1 MKYESDKM
9 QYVSVLRV
17 CSMLL
22 IVLYHSMC
30 FYSGTW
36 WYLRSEIVPLWK
48 VISTPIEI
56 VGLTTFVFISGF
68 LYGYMYLDRGKY
80 RNVKSFLTNK
90 GRRLLIPY
98 FFWSVLMI
106 ISMPAV
112 QITWIN
118 MFTGVCHLW
127 FLMMLFEI
135 FVMMMFL
142 NNFINTE
149 SSSKII
155 DFTLLIVS
163 FVLLYVWKIIS
174 THHYALG
181 IEATLYYLPAFLVG
195 FYYAKYRRG
204 NDSKDVALS
213 FFVIGI
219 VAIFVLSFIGY
230 SDNNTTYRVPT
241 IFISLSAMIL
251 VKDSSVSSYHS
262 IILDNL
268 DKNSM
273 GIYIF
278 NQIVV
283 FVLLLIPES
292 NLFLSCH
299 LYIGPFLISIVSL
312 VIPWILSNLFNKN
325 KYISLFIG

>member
-1 MKYESDKM
+1 MKYESNKM

-22 IVLYHSMC
+22 IVIYHSMC

-36 WYLRSEIVPLWK
+36 WYLRSEIIPLWK

-56 VGLTTFVFISGF
+56 IGLTTFVFISGF
-68 LYGYMYLDRGKY
+68 LYGYMYLERGKY

-90 GRRLLIPY
+90 CRRLLIPY

-106 ISMPAV
+106 ILMPEV

-135 FVMMMFL
+135 FVIMIIF
-142 NNFINTE
+142 NYFVNTE
-149 SSSKII
+149 YSSKRI
-155 DFTLLIVS
+155 DFTILIVS
-163 FVLLYVWKIIS
+163 FVLLYVWKRIS

-181 IEATLYYLPAFLVG
+181 IESTLYYLPAFLVG
-195 FYYAKYRRG
+195 FYYAKYRRD
-204 NDSKDVALS
+204 NDSRNVAFSL
-213 FFVIGI
+213 FMIGI
-219 VAIFVLSFIGY
+219 VALFVLSLIGY
-230 SDNNTTYRVPT
+230 TDNNTSYRVPA
-241 IFISLSAMIL
+241 IFVSLSAMIL
-251 VKDSSVSSYHS
+251 VKNSSISSHQS
-262 IILDNL
+262 NILDNL

-283 FVLLLIPES
+283 FILLLIPES
-292 NLFLSCH
+292 NQFLNCH
-299 LYIGPFLISIVSL
+299 LYSGPFLIFIVSL
-312 VIPWILSNLFNKN
+312 VIPWILSNFFNKKN
-325 KYISLFIG
+325 YISFLIG